1 MKKKITILASLILLC
16 TGIKAQYLTSI
27 GTNINGSTDSK
38 TNLFAEV
45 AMLEVEWGNENQEII
60 EENITSY
67 ILGLS
72 YTQSLNKTFDLIGS
86 FGFSEGFNYSFA
98 NSNLGLKLSNNFH
111 LFYGIGVNYINDER
125 WNVKGLNGNE
135 PSRYDFGMN
144 MGLQLFLSDNIG
156 LIMKYNLIEEKEE
169 NTSSMSANG
178 LSFGIILK

>member
-1 MKKKITILASLILLC
+1 MKKKFIVLTSLILFC
-16 TGIKAQYLTSI
+16 FICKAQYLTSI
-27 GTNINGSTDSK
+27 GKNINGSNDSK

-156 LIMKYNLIEEKEE
+156 LIMKYNLIEA
-169 NTSSMSANG
+169 TAS
-178 LSFGIILK
+178 LVLFVQLYRDFV